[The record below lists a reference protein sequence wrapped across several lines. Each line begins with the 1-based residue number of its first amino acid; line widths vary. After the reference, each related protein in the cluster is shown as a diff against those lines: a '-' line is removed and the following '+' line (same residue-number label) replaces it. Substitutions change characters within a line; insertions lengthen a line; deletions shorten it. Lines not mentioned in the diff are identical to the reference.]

1 MNPADLLAFITIL
14 VWPAVPLFWVPV
26 HGFPKFFRKLDVLTY
41 IVPLVLWLPLAY
53 LVFLYR
59 DVLLGV
65 RVELPVMLRIAGLVL
80 VGAGTILHLWTGE
93 LLGFKGL
100 IGLPE
105 ISSKVKSRLV
115 TNGPFSVVRHP
126 TYLAHTLLFAGVFL
140 ITEVVAVGIV
150 TLLDF
155 IVINAVVMPL
165 EDRELEDRFAKEYED
180 YKKRVPGFFPQLFR
194 KNRD

>member
-1 MNPADLLAFITIL
+1 MKPLDLLAFITIL
-14 VWPAVPLFWVPV
+14 VWPAVPLFWIPV

-53 LVFLYR
+53 FFFTYS
-59 DVLLGV
+59 DLLLSF
-65 RVELPVMLRIAGLVL
+65 RVELPPVVKTAGLLFFV
-80 VGAGTILHLWTGE
+80 AGTTLHLWTGK

-115 TNGPFSVVRHP
+115 MEGPFLVVRHP

-140 ITEVVAVGIV
+140 ITGVITVGVV

-155 IVINAVVMPL
+155 IIMNVVVIPL
-165 EDRELEDRFAKEYED
+165 EDRELESRFGRQYEEYR
-180 YKKRVPGFFPQLFR
+180 KRVRSFFPGIFR
-194 KNRD
+194 KKK

>member
-1 MNPADLLAFITIL
+1 MSPADFLAFITIL
-14 VWPAVPLFWVPV
+14 LWPAVPLFWIPV

-53 LVFLYR
+53 FFISYR
-59 DVLLGV
+59 DVFLGFRVDLPTVVKITGLFLL
-65 RVELPVMLRIAGLVL
+65 
-80 VGAGTILHLWTGE
+80 GAGTILHLWTGQ
-93 LLGFKGL
+93 LLGIRGL

-115 TNGPFSVVRHP
+115 MKGPFLVVRHP

-140 ITEVVAVGIV
+140 VTGTITVGIV

-155 IVINAVVMPL
+155 IIMIPL
-165 EDRELEDRFAKEYED
+165 EDRELESRFGEEYTE
-180 YKKRVPGFFPQLFR
+180 YRKRVPAFFPRIFMKKR
-194 KNRD
+194 